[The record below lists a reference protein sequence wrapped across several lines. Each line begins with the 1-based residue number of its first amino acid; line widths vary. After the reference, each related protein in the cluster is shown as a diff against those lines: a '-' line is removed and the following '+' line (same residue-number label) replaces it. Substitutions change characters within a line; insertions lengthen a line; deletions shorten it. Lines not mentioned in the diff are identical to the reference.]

1 MTFQPVI
8 LLAAEVTEKSGGLFD
23 FDATLPIMAIQFLL
37 LVAILNST
45 FFQPLLNTIDSRNDY
60 IRNTNNEA
68 KERLEKAQQLALD
81 YERETAETRKAAQA
95 MIETAQAEANK
106 LKAEALA
113 KANQEAQEEIAKAKA
128 AIEEQKAIARAQL
141 EGEVS
146 NLSRQI
152 LERLVGTV

>member
-1 MTFQPVI
+1 MIQPMI

-23 FDATLPIMAIQFLL
+23 FDATLPVMAIQFLL

-45 FFQPLLNTIDSRNDY
+45 FFQPLLASIDSRNDY
-60 IRNTNNEA
+60 IRHTNNEA
-68 KERLEKAQQLALD
+68 KERLAKAQQLALD
-81 YERETAETRKAAQA
+81 YERETAETRKAAQTL
-95 MIETAQAEANK
+95 IETAQGEANRI
-106 LKAEALA
+106 KAEAIA
-113 KANQEAQEEIAKAKA
+113 QAQAEAEAMIAKARA
-128 AIEEQKAIARAQL
+128 EIEAQQAEARRAL

>member
-45 FFQPLLNTIDSRNDY
+45 FFQPLLTTIDGRNDY
-60 IRNTNNEA
+60 VRNTNNEA
-68 KERLEKAQQLALD
+68 KERLGKAQQLALE
-81 YERETAETRKAAQA
+81 YERATAETRKNAQA
-95 MIETAQAEANK
+95 VIETAQAEASK

-113 KANQEAQEEIAKAKA
+113 KANQEAQEQIAQAKA
-128 AIEEQKAIARAQL
+128 AIEEQKANARAQL

-146 NLSRQI
+146 TLSRQI

>member
-1 MTFQPVI
+1 MIQPMI

-23 FDATLPIMAIQFLL
+23 FDATLPVMAIQFLL

-45 FFQPLLNTIDSRNDY
+45 FFQPLLASIDSRNDY

-68 KERLEKAQQLALD
+68 KERLAKAQQLALD
-81 YERETAETRKAAQA
+81 YERETAETRKAAQTL
-95 MIETAQAEANK
+95 IETAQGEANRI
-106 LKAEALA
+106 KAEAIA
-113 KANQEAQEEIAKAKA
+113 QAQAEAEAMIAKARA
-128 AIEEQKAIARAQL
+128 EIEAQQAEALRVL